1 LELLLPE
8 LQWLVVLL
16 PLPRPNSPTKTYL
29 AAQKV
34 HRPKHHRFPKARL
47 KVL

>member
-8 LQWLVVLL
+8 PQWLAVLL
-16 PLPRPNSPTKTYL
+16 LLPRPKSPTKTYL

-34 HRPKHHRFPKARL
+34 HRLKHHRFPKARL